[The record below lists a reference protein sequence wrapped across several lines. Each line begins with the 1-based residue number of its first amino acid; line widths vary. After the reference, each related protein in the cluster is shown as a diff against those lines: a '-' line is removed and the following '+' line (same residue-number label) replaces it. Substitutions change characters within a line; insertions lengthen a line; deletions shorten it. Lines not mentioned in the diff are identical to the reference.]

1 MDERST
7 AKAWLRRLRGGP
19 ADTAIRPTRGGAN
32 SRAEVNVTTPNH
44 PGSRFLTLSDVAEI
58 LNISASQA
66 RALVLRQD
74 LRGIKLGGRGV
85 WRVERSALESYIDR
99 LYQETEQFLSEHPL
113 DDDVPVDEAAHDDAT
128 HDGGPSH

>member
-1 MDERST
+1 
-7 AKAWLRRLRGGP
+7 
-19 ADTAIRPTRGGAN
+19 
-32 SRAEVNVTTPNH
+32 VNVTTPNH

-74 LRGIKLGGRGV
+74 LRAVKLGGRGV
-85 WRVERSALESYIDR
+85 WRVERSALESYIER

-113 DDDVPVDEAAHDDAT
+113 AEDEVTDDAAP
-128 HDGGPSH
+128 DE